1 MSDLPNIDIF
11 MHGNKPEQSIQQLL
25 SALNSQAT
33 PLLTRR
39 GTLLQYVTDETTY
52 CYLLH
57 KGHVVINRTKDGLSL
72 NTETA
77 PFTFGFSMLPPSP
90 CQLTLCTSEDAVL
103 SRLPLDQAVEI
114 IQQQALWE
122 LLYHVMAYISSRI
135 FTHCTRLS
143 QPGAY
148 DTIRYLLFELSLE
161 SEEFRESVSA
171 VKYIQ
176 SRCFLSRSGIMAVL
190 STLRRGNYI
199 EIINGKLISI
209 NYLPTKF

>member
-1 MSDLPNIDIF
+1 MSDSPNINILR
-11 MHGNKPEQSIQQLL
+11 HGNKPEQSIRQLL
-25 SALNSQAT
+25 TALNSQAT
-33 PLLTRR
+33 PLLTRK
-39 GTLLQYVTDETTY
+39 GTLLQYVTDEINY

-57 KGHVVINRTKDGLSL
+57 KGHVVINRATDGLSL

-77 PFTFGFSMLPPSP
+77 PFIFGFSMLTPSS
-90 CQLTLCTSEDAVL
+90 CQLTLCTSADAVL
-103 SRLPLDQAVEI
+103 SRLPLDLAVKI

-122 LLYHVMAYISSRI
+122 PLCHVMTHISSRI

-148 DTIRYLLFELSLE
+148 DAIRYLLFELSLE
-161 SEEFRESVSA
+161 SEEFRESESV

-190 STLRRGNYI
+190 STLRRGGYI
-199 EIINGKLISI
+199 EIKNGKLILI
-209 NYLPTKF
+209 NCLPTKF